1 MATDLSPHEA
11 STGNGNDVR
20 ADLWLFQL
28 RREHATLYEMF
39 TQRDND
45 IKKLLSEN
53 QEHRTTIRNLM
64 NEARRREKL
73 RLESIEQ
80 LEGLQSQFVQHQ
92 DTLSAFEREI
102 ETLRKTPGSAHRQYT
117 SCCLLLYHE
126 LNVHY
131 SSIFCIGTNHS
142 SSAIS

>member
-1 MATDLSPHEA
+1 MASNLSLHEA
-11 STGNGNDVR
+11 NTENEDHVR
-20 ADLWLFQL
+20 TDLWLFQL

-39 TQRDND
+39 TQRDDD
-45 IKKLLSEN
+45 IKKLLREN

-92 DTLSAFEREI
+92 DTLNAFEHEI
-102 ETLRKTPGSAHRQYT
+102 ETLRKTPGSAHRQYNLH
-117 SCCLLLYHE
+117 CFVLHYE
-126 LNVHY
+126 LNVNY
-131 SSIFCIGTNHS
+131 SSIFCVGTNNS